1 MDVEAFRKSGLEKI
15 WILNK
20 DLVIK
25 EPTTEDVTEEESA
38 AKTKVYIYNPKRQ
51 LKTLLLF
58 LKMSQFMDMQV
69 LQQKLMHRKTVINLL

>member
-25 EPTTEDVTEEESA
+25 EPTTEDVTEEESCS
-38 AKTKVYIYNPKRQ
+38 KNKSLYI
-51 LKTLLLF
+51 
-58 LKMSQFMDMQV
+58 
-69 LQQKLMHRKTVINLL
+69 

>member
-1 MDVEAFRKSGLEKI
+1 MLQKRNQHQKQKFI
-15 WILNK
+15 
-20 DLVIK
+20 
-25 EPTTEDVTEEESA
+25 
-38 AKTKVYIYNPKRQ
+38 YIIQKRQ